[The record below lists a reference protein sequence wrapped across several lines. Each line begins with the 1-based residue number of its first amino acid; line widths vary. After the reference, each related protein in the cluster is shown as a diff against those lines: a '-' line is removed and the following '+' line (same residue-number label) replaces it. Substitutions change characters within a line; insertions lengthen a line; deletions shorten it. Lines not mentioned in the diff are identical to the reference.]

1 MAEEKRVL
9 AFDFGASSGRAVIG
23 IFDGRTIRMEEIH
36 RFFNDPVTIN
46 GTMYWDILR
55 LFHEVKQGLTKA
67 HLAGRIDSIGV
78 DTWGVDFGLL
88 DKDGM
93 LLENPVHYR
102 DARTKG
108 MLEEAF
114 KDISRDELYGITGNQ
129 LMEINTVFQLLSL
142 KKERPELMER
152 ADTMLLMPDLFNYL
166 LCGAKKTEYSI
177 ASTTQVM
184 DAKNRC
190 WSQDIIEKLQLPAG
204 IFTEIVPTASPVGR
218 LSQEIAEELGME
230 QPEVIAVAGHD
241 TQSAMAAV
249 PTEAEDFLFLSCG
262 TWSLLGTELSEPIIN
277 EQSLAADVTNEGGY
291 GNKTSFLK
299 NIIGLWMIQESR
311 RQWLREG
318 KEYSFGELE
327 QLARQAK
334 PFQSFINPDAPEF
347 VPSGNMPERIREY
360 CRRTGQHVPESPGEI
375 VRCIDESLA
384 MRYHQ
389 AALEVEGCTHQ
400 AYPVLHMI
408 GGGIQSQLLCQLTA
422 NACQK
427 KVIAGPVEATV
438 IGNIALQL
446 LASGTIEDIQTVRKV
461 IMESEPV
468 AVYEPKDSD
477 EWNRMY
483 RRWEEITS
491 C

>member
-1 MAEEKRVL
+1 M
-9 AFDFGASSGRAVIG
+9 
-23 IFDGRTIRMEEIH
+23 
-36 RFFNDPVTIN
+36 
-46 GTMYWDILR
+46 
-55 LFHEVKQGLTKA
+55 
-67 HLAGRIDSIGV
+67 
-78 DTWGVDFGLL
+78 
-88 DKDGM
+88 
-93 LLENPVHYR
+93 
-102 DARTKG
+102 
-108 MLEEAF
+108 
-114 KDISRDELYGITGNQ
+114 
-129 LMEINTVFQLLSL
+129 
-142 KKERPELMER
+142 
-152 ADTMLLMPDLFNYL
+152 
-166 LCGAKKTEYSI
+166 
-177 ASTTQVM
+177 
-184 DAKNRC
+184 
-190 WSQDIIEKLQLPAG
+190 
-204 IFTEIVPTASPVGR
+204 
-218 LSQEIAEELGME
+218 
-230 QPEVIAVAGHD
+230 IAVAGHD

-249 PTEAEDFLFLSCG
+249 PTDAEDFLFLSCG

-446 LASGTIEDIQTVRKV
+446 LASGTIEDIQTARKV